1 MQMKGEV
8 EFKDSKDSKLIC
20 AQSKISP
27 FQTDP
32 LFPTAVTNR
41 SWTSAVNF
49 TTDYERGVGRVTAD
63 LDYVSFA
70 CPEGFVFKSNVA
82 RTNLVR
88 AFCHNAEW
96 HLTYDPDTHC
106 IRECHVHL

>member
-1 MQMKGEV
+1 M
-8 EFKDSKDSKLIC
+8 
-20 AQSKISP
+20 
-27 FQTDP
+27 
-32 LFPTAVTNR
+32 TNR